1 MNESVVYT
9 MERRR
14 WNKNSHSFNCFYP
27 DSNNGIISKLR
38 HYLTLLQM
46 KQIYYSLIYPYIS
59 YEILEW
65 GSAYKTYIDKIQAQ
79 QNHSARPIFF
89 ATTYGEHTE
98 SALSLLNLSFLTVHN
113 VYRFQILKFTY
124 PWHKD
129 LLPKPFS
136 NYFQYASNV
145 HKYNTRY
152 ASKQN
157 LYVKRVRTNK
167 GKQTIGYTACT
178 GTKFP

>member
-1 MNESVVYT
+1 MQYWHGGVHT
-9 MERRR
+9 
-14 WNKNSHSFNCFYP
+14 KH
-27 DSNNGIISKLR
+27 II
-38 HYLTLLQM
+38 
-46 KQIYYSLIYPYIS
+46 
-59 YEILEW
+59 
-65 GSAYKTYIDKIQAQ
+65 IDKIEAK
-79 QNHSARPIFF
+79 QNHSARLIFFFISF

-98 SALSLLNLSFLTVHN
+98 SKLPLLNLLDVLTIHN

-124 PWHKD
+124 LWQKR
-129 LLPKPFS
+129 LLPKLFS

-157 LYVKRVRTNK
+157 LHSKKCELIRGNK
-167 GKQTIGYTACT
+167 QSDILHVPS